1 MAFII
6 DGRHRDGMEKEEGNR
21 VDLGVLVLRVVSG
34 DSEADEE
41 RDEKD

>member
-1 MAFII
+1 
-6 DGRHRDGMEKEEGNR
+6 MEKEEGNR
-21 VDLGVLVLRVVSG
+21 VDLGFVLRVVSG